1 MRDFISKYKLFIIP
15 IIGLFLGNR
24 LYNHFDA
31 WLGILIIIAS
41 ICYIIYLI
49 NNMFNKQN
57 N

>member
-1 MRDFISKYKLFIIP
+1 MKEFISKYKLFIIP

-41 ICYIIYLI
+41 ICYVIYLI
-49 NNMFNKQN
+49 NNKFNKQN